1 MWDWASIPHN
11 SWKTNKESIKKRIK
25 IYWRLLQTNADCS
38 NRITIAAKFWQPA
51 RLTPTAMTDRC
62 V

>member
-25 IYWRLLQTNADCS
+25 IYCQHLKTNADCS
-38 NRITIAAKFWQPA
+38 NRLTIAAKFFAA
-51 RLTPTAMTDRC
+51 RSSYADGDD
-62 V
+62 

>member
-25 IYWRLLQTNADCS
+25 IYWRLLQTNADRS
-38 NRITIAAKFWQPA
+38 NRITIAAKFLAA
-51 RLTPTAMTDRC
+51 RSSDADGDD
-62 V
+62 

>member
-25 IYWRLLQTNADCS
+25 IYCQHLKTNADCS
-38 NRITIAAKFWQPA
+38 D
-51 RLTPTAMTDRC
+51 RLTITAKILRILLVFRHGDD
-62 V
+62 